1 MKLTKYGK
9 KQWMTATIVLVVVLL
24 LSIPLFRYEVL
35 AGGTL
40 AVLAVIVWFCFVAFF
55 RDPARTITADVA
67 ELVSAA
73 DGHVRDIE
81 LIPAASCENPTI
93 KELFGNQD
101 ILCIGIFLSVFDVH
115 VNRVPCDM
123 RITHKMYKEGAFHD
137 ARDGRASKE
146 NESMLIGG
154 IGRIGDK
161 EFPIAVRQIS
171 GAIARRIVCPVEIG
185 QEYAKGDQYGMI
197 KFGSRTEVYLPA
209 KGGFTPLVSVGEKV
223 AGGLTILAEFREKT
237 DTTISNLP
245 DDAA

>member
-9 KQWMTATIVLVVVLL
+9 PQWLTATIVLLAVLL
-24 LSIPLFRYEVL
+24 LSIPLFRYQPL

-40 AVLAVIVWFCFVAFF
+40 AVLAVVVWFAFVAFF
-55 RDPARTITADVA
+55 RDPYRVIRADVT

-73 DGHVRDIE
+73 DGTVRDIE
-81 LIPAASCENPTI
+81 LIPAASCENPAL

-101 ILCIGIFLSVFDVH
+101 ILCIGIFLSVLDVH
-115 VNRVPCDM
+115 INRVPCDV
-123 RITHKMYKEGAFHD
+123 RITHKAYKEGAFHD

-154 IGRIGDK
+154 IGKIGDK

-171 GAIARRIVCPVEIG
+171 GAIARRIVCPIEVGTEL
-185 QEYAKGDQYGMI
+185 AKGEQYGMI

-209 KGGFTPLVSVGEKV
+209 KGGFTPLVSVGQKV
-223 AGGLTILAEFREKT
+223 AGGVTILAEFREKT

-245 DDAA
+245 SDAA